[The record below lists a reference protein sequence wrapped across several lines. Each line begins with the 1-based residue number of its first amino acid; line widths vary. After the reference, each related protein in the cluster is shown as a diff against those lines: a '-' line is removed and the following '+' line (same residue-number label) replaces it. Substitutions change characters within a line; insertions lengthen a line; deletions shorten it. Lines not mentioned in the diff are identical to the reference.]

1 MSRIVPPLLIW
12 IRVPLRAVERAIAVL
27 KEQSMLGHR
36 RAQRDKKNGDV
47 REAAD
52 KDESYAEA
60 FKQSLRD
67 DDEKPRGPQ

>member
-1 MSRIVPPLLIW
+1 
-12 IRVPLRAVERAIAVL
+12 
-27 KEQSMLGHR
+27 MLGHR